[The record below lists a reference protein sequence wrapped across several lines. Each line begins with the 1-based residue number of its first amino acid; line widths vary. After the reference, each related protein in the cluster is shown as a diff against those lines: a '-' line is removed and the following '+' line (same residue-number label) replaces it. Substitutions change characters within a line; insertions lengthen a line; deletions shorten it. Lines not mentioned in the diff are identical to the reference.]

1 VASDLLLERNMQTFE
16 RYLKRWRDA
25 GLIDDATESSIR
37 AYESEDARP
46 SGRRWQVIL
55 ALVMGGILLGAGVL
69 LFVAANWDDVSPGWR
84 LTLVLAM
91 LALFHGAGIVAKERF
106 SGFAMTMHALGTVAA
121 GAAIALVGQI
131 FNMQEHWPAAVML
144 WALCALAGWWLLGDQ
159 FQQTLSLLLLP
170 AWLISEWMYRASV
183 YRGSEVYLER
193 MIAVLAVVYLTGF
206 LHSRKRVVFGILFGV
221 SAIFLCIC
229 VRLLADGWQYYGY
242 GHHDWGFLPLHLRL
256 VAFVI
261 LIFTLGFGW
270 YLGKQSGV
278 PAGVAAV
285 MAFVLPWAQTV
296 VVAEGWNGQ
305 TWKHSEANLFAYAL
319 VSATAF
325 FLAWWGVREGSK
337 ALINYGIAAFAL
349 TVMWFYFSSLMD
361 KLGRSLGLIMLGVLF
376 LAGGWLLEK
385 MRRKLVGSIPEVAL

>member
-1 VASDLLLERNMQTFE
+1 MQAFE
-16 RYLKRWRDA
+16 KYLVRWRSA
-25 GLIDDATESSIR
+25 GLIDEVTESSIR
-37 AYESEDARP
+37 AFESAEVQP

-84 LTLVLAM
+84 LTLVLVM
-91 LALFHGAGIVAKERF
+91 LALFHAVGVLSKERF
-106 SGFAMTMHALGTVAA
+106 AGFATTTHALGTIAA

-159 FQQTLSLLLLP
+159 FQQTLTLLLVP

-183 YRGSEVYLER
+183 YQGSEVYLCR
-193 MIAVLAVVYLTGF
+193 VIAVLAAVYLTGF

-221 SAIFLCIC
+221 SAIAFCTC
-229 VRLLADGWQYYGY
+229 VAGLSDGWSYYGF
-242 GHHDWGFLPLHLRL
+242 GPHQWGFLPLSLRMA
-256 VAFVI
+256 AFVI
-261 LIFTLGFGW
+261 LLLTVGFGW
-270 YLGKQSGV
+270 FVGRQSVV
-278 PAGVAAV
+278 PAAVVAV
-285 MAFVLPWAQTV
+285 MVFLLPWAQSV
-296 VVAEGWNGQ
+296 VTTEGFQGQ

-319 VSATAF
+319 VSATAI
-325 FLAWWGVREGSK
+325 FLSWWGVREGSK
-337 ALINYGIAAFAL
+337 ALVNYGIAAFAL
-349 TVMWFYFSSLMD
+349 TVTWFYFSSIMD

-385 MRRKLVGSIPEVAL
+385 MRRKLVGSIAEVAA

>member
-1 VASDLLLERNMQTFE
+1 
-16 RYLKRWRDA
+16 
-25 GLIDDATESSIR
+25 
-37 AYESEDARP
+37 
-46 SGRRWQVIL
+46 
-55 ALVMGGILLGAGVL
+55 MGGILLGAGVL

-91 LALFHGAGIVAKERF
+91 LALFHGAGIVANERF
-106 SGFAMTMHALGTVAA
+106 SGFATTMHALGTVAA

-159 FQQTLSLLLLP
+159 FQQTLSLLLVP

-183 YRGSEVYLER
+183 YDGAHVYLAR
-193 MIAVLAVVYLTGF
+193 MIAVLAAVYLTGF
-206 LHSRKRVVFGILFGV
+206 LHSRKRVMFGILLGV
-221 SAIFLCIC
+221 SAVVLCIC
-229 VRLLADGWQYYGY
+229 VGVLSEGWMYYGY
-242 GHHDWGFLPLHLRL
+242 GQHQWGFLPAHLRVIAL
-256 VAFVI
+256 VI
-261 LIFTLGFGW
+261 LLVTVGFGW
-270 YLGKQSGV
+270 YIGRKSVV
-278 PAGVAAV
+278 PAGVVAV

-296 VVAEGWNGQ
+296 VESEGWRGQ
-305 TWKHSEANLFAYAL
+305 TWKHSEASLFAYVL
-319 VSATAF
+319 VSTTAV

-349 TVMWFYFSSLMD
+349 TVMWFYFSSIMD

>member
-1 VASDLLLERNMQTFE
+1 MQTFE
-16 RYLKRWRDA
+16 RYLNRWRGA
-25 GLIDDATESSIR
+25 GLIDEATEASIR
-37 AYESEDARP
+37 AFESADTRP

-55 ALVMGGILLGAGVL
+55 ALVLGGILLGAGVL

-91 LALFHGAGIVAKERF
+91 LALFHGAGVVAKERF
-106 SGFAMTMHALGTVAA
+106 AGFATTMHALGTVAA

-159 FQQTLSLLLLP
+159 FQQTLALLLVP

-183 YRGSEVYLER
+183 YDGANVYLAR
-193 MIAVLAVVYLTGF
+193 MIVILAAVYLTGF
-206 LHSRKRVVFGILFGV
+206 LHSRRRVVFGILFGV
-221 SAIFLCIC
+221 AAVALCIS
-229 VRLLADGWQYYGY
+229 VAILAHGWEYYYYGY
-242 GHHDWGFLPLHLRL
+242 GHHWGFLPLHLRV

-261 LIFTLGFGW
+261 LLLTVGLGW
-270 YLGKQSGV
+270 YLGRQSVV
-278 PAGVAAV
+278 PAGIVAV
-285 MAFVLPWAQTV
+285 VAFVLPWAQKV
-296 VVAEGWNGQ
+296 VESEGWRGQ
-305 TWKHSEANLFAYAL
+305 TWKHSEASLLAYAL
-319 VSATAF
+319 VAATAV

-337 ALINYGIAAFAL
+337 VLVNYGIAAFAL
-349 TVMWFYFSSLMD
+349 TVMWFYFSSIMD

-385 MRRKLVGSIPEVAL
+385 MRRMLVGSIPEVAA

>member
-1 VASDLLLERNMQTFE
+1 MQSFE
-16 RYLKRWRDA
+16 RYLVRWRAA
-25 GLIDDATESSIR
+25 GLIDEATESSIR
-37 AYESEDARP
+37 AYESADVQP

-91 LALFHGAGIVAKERF
+91 LALFHGAGIFAKERF
-106 SGFAMTMHALGTVAA
+106 AGFATVMHALGTVAA

-159 FQQTLSLLLLP
+159 FQQTLALLLVP
-170 AWLISEWMYRASV
+170 AWLISEWMDRASV
-183 YRGSEVYLER
+183 YQGANVYLVR
-193 MIAVLAVVYLTGF
+193 MIAVLAAVYLTGF

-221 SAIFLCIC
+221 SAVVLCVC
-229 VRLLADGWQYYGY
+229 VGVLSEGWTYYFHGTY
-242 GHHDWGFLPLHLRL
+242 QWGFLPLHLR
-256 VAFVI
+256 VMAFLI
-261 LIFTLGFGW
+261 LLLTLGYGW
-270 YLGKQSGV
+270 FLDKQSAV
-278 PAGVAAV
+278 VAAV
-285 MAFVLPWAQTV
+285 VATTVFLLPWAQSVLVT
-296 VVAEGWNGQ
+296 EGWRGQ

-319 VSATAF
+319 VAVTAV

-337 ALINYGIAAFAL
+337 ALVNYGIAAFAL
-349 TVMWFYFSSLMD
+349 TVMWFYFSSIMD

-385 MRRKLVGSIPEVAL
+385 MRRKLVGSIQEVGV

>member
-1 VASDLLLERNMQTFE
+1 MQTFE

-25 GLIDDATESSIR
+25 GLIDEATESSIR
-37 AYESEDARP
+37 IFEAADAPP

-91 LALFHGAGIVAKERF
+91 LALFHGAGAVAKERF
-106 SGFAMTMHALGTVAA
+106 SGFATTMHALGTVAA

-131 FNMQEHWPAAVML
+131 FHMQEHWPAAVML
-144 WALCALAGWWLLGDQ
+144 WALCALAGWRLLGDQ
-159 FQQTLSLLLLP
+159 FQQTLSLLLVP

-183 YRGSEVYLER
+183 YDGAQVYLAR
-193 MIAVLAVVYLTGF
+193 MIAVLAAVYLTGF

-221 SAIFLCIC
+221 SAVVLCIC
-229 VRLLADGWQYYGY
+229 VGVLSEGWMYYGY
-242 GHHDWGFLPLHLRL
+242 GQHPWGFLPAHLRDI
-256 VAFVI
+256 AFVI
-261 LIFTLGFGW
+261 LLLTVGFGW
-270 YLGKQSGV
+270 YIGRKSVG
-278 PAGVAAV
+278 PAGVVAV

-296 VVAEGWNGQ
+296 VESEGWRGQ
-305 TWKHSEANLFAYAL
+305 PWKHSEASLFAYVL
-319 VSATAF
+319 VATTAV
-325 FLAWWGVREGSK
+325 FLAWWGVREGSR

-349 TVMWFYFSSLMD
+349 TVMWFYFSSIMD
-361 KLGRSLGLIMLGVLF
+361 KLGRSLGLIMLGVWF
-376 LAGGWLLEK
+376 LAGGWLLEN